1 MPLSTN
7 NTIWKKKP
15 ARQFKKFSLNPPTIV
30 TMFESINVLSLFTEK
45 QRAVKV
51 KQKSMISMIMLDDI
65 DAEVTKKKIKHL
77 HLKVCPPN
85 GIVRVS
91 APLRMNQEKIRVF
104 ALSKLDW
111 IRKQRL
117 KIRSQVREKPLKYI
131 NQETHYFKGHS
142 YQLKVLENNKPPF
155 AELVKNEIL
164 IHVPTG
170 ADMEKRRSVLNEW
183 YHKQLME
190 LLNPLIKK
198 WELKLGVSVKRFSI
212 RSMKSRW
219 GSCTPKTHGIRFNLE
234 LVKKSHEC
242 LEYIVVHELVHLLE
256 ASHNNRFKALMDQF
270 YPNWKL
276 CRKELNG
283 LQLKS

>member
-1 MPLSTN
+1 
-7 NTIWKKKP
+7 
-15 ARQFKKFSLNPPTIV
+15 
-30 TMFESINVLSLFTEK
+30 MFESINVLSLFTEK

-51 KQKSMISMIMLDDI
+51 KQKRMISMIMLDDI

-117 KIRSQVREKPLKYI
+117 KIRNQVREKPLKYI
-131 NQETHYFKGHS
+131 NQETHYFRGHS
-142 YQLKVLENNKPPF
+142 FQLKVLENNKPPF

-170 ADMEKRRSVLNEW
+170 ADTGKRRSVLNEW

-234 LVKKSHEC
+234 LVKKSPEC

>member
-1 MPLSTN
+1 
-7 NTIWKKKP
+7 
-15 ARQFKKFSLNPPTIV
+15 
-30 TMFESINVLSLFTEK
+30 MFESINVLSLFTEK

-51 KQKSMISMIMLDDI
+51 KQKRMISMIMLDDI

-117 KIRSQVREKPLKYI
+117 KIRNQVLEKPLKYI

-234 LVKKSHEC
+234 LVKKSPEC

-270 YPNWKL
+270 YPDWKL